1 MKNIIITGASRGIGQ
16 ATVLAFAKLGVS
28 KLLLVARSK
37 DGLNKIQQQIKQD
50 YPIMEVMI
58 FPFDLLT
65 GNYALLK
72 DFIDAHFEK
81 IDILVNNAGTLSVK
95 PFLQMND
102 EDFDSQFTVNVKSA
116 FKLSQFCIPKMNRG
130 GHIVNISSMG
140 GVQGS
145 IKFPGLSLYSAS
157 KGAISILTE
166 SLAAELVEQEISVN
180 ALAFGAVDTDMLR
193 SAFPDYKASLS
204 AEEMGAFLA
213 DFAWNQARYFNGK
226 VLPVSSSTP

>member
-1 MKNIIITGASRGIGQ
+1 
-16 ATVLAFAKLGVS
+16 
-28 KLLLVARSK
+28 
-37 DGLNKIQQQIKQD
+37 
-50 YPIMEVMI
+50 
-58 FPFDLLT
+58 
-65 GNYALLK
+65 LK
-72 DFIDAHFEK
+72 DFIDAHFEE

-140 GVQGS
+140 GIQGS

>member
-50 YPIMEVMI
+50 YPIMDVMI

-72 DFIDAHFEK
+72 DFIDAHFEE

-140 GVQGS
+140 GIQGS

-166 SLAAELVEQEISVN
+166 SLAAELVDQEISVN

>member
-1 MKNIIITGASRGIGQ
+1 MKNIIIAGASRGIGQ

-50 YPIMEVMI
+50 YPIMDVMI

-72 DFIDAHFEK
+72 DFIDAHFEE

-140 GVQGS
+140 GIQGS

>member
-50 YPIMEVMI
+50 YPIMDVMI

-72 DFIDAHFEK
+72 DFIDAHFEE

-140 GVQGS
+140 GIQGS

>member
-16 ATVLAFAKLGVS
+16 AAALAFAKLGAS